1 MTGIDSSEFANKA
14 DLASLKSDIDKLDI
28 DKLETVPTD
37 LSELGNVVENDV
49 VKKTVYHKLVE
60 KVNVFE
66 PKKLSKKTGCDTK
79 IEKMMRKTFGGNS
92 NRL

>member
-1 MTGIDSSEFANKA
+1 MA
-14 DLASLKSDIDKLDI
+14 
-28 DKLETVPTD
+28 
-37 LSELGNVVENDV
+37 ENNV

>member
-1 MTGIDSSEFANKA
+1 MA
-14 DLASLKSDIDKLDI
+14 
-28 DKLETVPTD
+28 
-37 LSELGNVVENDV
+37 ENNV

-66 PKKLSKKTGCDTK
+66 PKILSKKTDCDTK
-79 IEKMMRKTFGGNS
+79 IEKMMRKTFGGNI

>member
-37 LSELGNVVENDV
+37 LSELGNAVENDV

-60 KVNVFE
+60 KVNVVE
-66 PKKLSKKTGCDTK
+66 PKKLSKKTDCDTK
-79 IEKMMRKTFGGNS
+79 IEKMMRKTVGGNS

>member
-37 LSELGNVVENDV
+37 LSELGNAVENDV

-60 KVNVFE
+60 KVVE
-66 PKKLSKKTGCDTK
+66 PKKLS
-79 IEKMMRKTFGGNS
+79 
-92 NRL
+92 